1 MCRLHGWSGAEKG
14 EQKKWR
20 KADTNVVAVRFDHL
34 TKPSN
39 MHTGDA
45 VSCSNCRA
53 IMSHLSTID
62 DSDTN
67 DKVIMVSTIVA
78 LDRPMYSTLCFS
90 TVI

>member
-1 MCRLHGWSGAEKG
+1 M
-14 EQKKWR
+14 
-20 KADTNVVAVRFDHL
+20 VAVRFDQL

-39 MHTGDA
+39 MHAGDA

-62 DSDTN
+62 DSDTS
-67 DKVIMVSTIVA
+67 DKVIMVSIILA
-78 LDRPMYSTLCFS
+78 PDRPIYSTLCFP